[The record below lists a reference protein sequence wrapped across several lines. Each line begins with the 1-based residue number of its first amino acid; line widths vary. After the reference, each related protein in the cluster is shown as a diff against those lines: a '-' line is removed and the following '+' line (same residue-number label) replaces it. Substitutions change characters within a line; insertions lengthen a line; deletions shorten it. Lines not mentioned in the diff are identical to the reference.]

1 MAVTNKLKQARL
13 EKNLLQADL
22 AKAAQCDV
30 RSICRYETGEHSPS
44 LEIALRMAI
53 VLEKSVDD
61 LFQVE

>member
-1 MAVTNKLKQARL
+1 MAVTNKLKEARL

-30 RSICRYETGEHSPS
+30 QSICRYETGKRCPS

-53 VLEKSVDD
+53 VLEKSVND